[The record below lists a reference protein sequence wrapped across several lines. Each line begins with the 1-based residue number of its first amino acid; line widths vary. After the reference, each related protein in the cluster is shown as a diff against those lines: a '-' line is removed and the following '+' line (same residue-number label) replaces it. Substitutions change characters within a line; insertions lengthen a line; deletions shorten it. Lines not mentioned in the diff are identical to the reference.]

1 MMFTLHHTAAFMHKR
16 MLLLSKVS
24 VLVLNAIIQPKLFK
38 SKNFKQKSR
47 LTRVRHEPKKL

>member
-24 VLVLNAIIQPKLFK
+24 VLILNTVVQSKLFNN
-38 SKNFKQKSR
+38 KNFK
-47 LTRVRHEPKKL
+47 